1 MRTKV
6 VSFSEVRDVVDSFVT
21 DASNKYQDFN
31 GNPSLAYPCGYLQSM
46 VTNML
51 MDLPKAK
58 REHYLSLLKG
68 N

>member
-1 MRTKV
+1 MGTKV
-6 VSFSEVRDVVDSFVT
+6 VKFEDLQQAVDQFVT
-21 DASNKYQDFN
+21 AASNKYHDIN

-58 REHYLSLLKG
+58 REHYLSILKV

>member
-1 MRTKV
+1 MGTKV
-6 VSFSEVRDVVDSFVT
+6 VKFEDLQQAVDQFVT
-21 DASNKYQDFN
+21 AASNKYLDFY

-58 REHYLSLLKG
+58 REHYLSILKG

>member
-1 MRTKV
+1 MGTKV
-6 VSFSEVRDVVDSFVT
+6 VTLTDLQQVVDEFVT
-21 DASNKYQDFN
+21 AAANKYHDFN

-58 REHYLSLLKG
+58 REHYLSILKG

>member
-1 MRTKV
+1 MGNKV
-6 VSFSEVRDVVDSFVT
+6 ANFTELQATVDAFVT
-21 DASNKYQDFN
+21 AASNKYQDLN

-51 MDLPKAK
+51 MDLPKAQ

-68 N
+68 A

>member
-1 MRTKV
+1 MGTKV
-6 VSFSEVRDVVDSFVT
+6 VKFEDLQQAVDQFVT
-21 DASNKYQDFN
+21 AASNKYLDFD

-58 REHYLSLLKG
+58 REHYLSILKG